1 MTPYTQDM
9 LTNREVLAVD
19 QDALGKQAYPVVQ
32 EGPFEVWMKPMAD
45 GSTVV
50 GLFNR
55 SKEADKMT
63 VNFSHI
69 GVATEA
75 AIRDLWLK
83 KDLGRFK
90 EKYSVQVPGHGVVLV
105 RVKPN

>member
-1 MTPYTQDM
+1 
-9 LTNREVLAVD
+9 
-19 QDALGKQAYPVVQ
+19 
-32 EGPFEVWMKPMAD
+32 
-45 GSTVV
+45 
-50 GLFNR
+50 
-55 SKEADKMT
+55 MT

-90 EKYSVQVPGHGVVLV
+90 EKYSVYVPSHGVVLV
-105 RVKPN
+105 RIKAN